1 MATAYVDQITGN
13 GETVAYKAPCRVAT
27 TSNIVLSG
35 LLTVDGVAVAAEDR
49 VLVKSQ
55 TDPKQNGIYIA
66 NTGDWKRARDFD
78 SNRDVTKGT
87 RVTVTDGSTL
97 AGREYVLTSANP
109 IHVGTSNIVITESL
123 SSDSAGSAAAAAV
136 SAAAALVSEQNAHA
150 DAIATAADRVQTG
163 LDRAAVAA
171 DRVQTSLDAAATAA
185 DRVQTGL
192 DRVATAADRVQT
204 GLDASATAADRVQT
218 GLDKASSTASATLA
232 GKWATEAEDVPV
244 TTGPDKFSAFH
255 WAQKAASVV
264 LGGIAA
270 AIHAASSKATPT
282 GADELAL
289 SDSAASW
296 GLKKLTLTNL
306 AAWMAALTQT
316 LTNKTLTSPTIT
328 GGSWTGGTD
337 LAIADGGTGQSTAAN
352 AFNALKQAASDTVT
366 GVVELATA
374 AEVATG
380 TDTARVPSVATMKNH
395 QGIAIAWVNFN
406 GTGTVAI
413 RDSYNVSSITDNGTG
428 DYTLN
433 FGTAL
438 TNTNYC
444 PVFGQ
449 ISNGASGPIVNTG
462 VAAANLTSAPTT
474 KTTSAL
480 RINTGAT
487 NAPGLYDLAEIY
499 AAILGD

>member
-1 MATAYVDQITGN
+1 MATISAILQLVNLVQGESSYGDDTNWGDVTDRNFSRLEKALGEATAKTLTGSDVLLTADEELSSLILLSGALVAN
-13 GETVAYKAPCRVAT
+13 VAVETSGRKGFWMVKNACTGDYTVTFKTDAGAGVIIPQGGSALV
-27 TSNIVLSG
+27 TSNGTDIVPITLTRASG
-35 LLTVDGVAVAAEDR
+35 AG
-49 VLVKSQ
+49 
-55 TDPKQNGIYIA
+55 
-66 NTGDWKRARDFD
+66 AR
-78 SNRDVTKGT
+78 TK
-87 RVTVTDGSTL
+87 
-97 AGREYVLTSANP
+97 Y
-109 IHVGTSNIVITESL
+109 
-123 SSDSAGSAAAAAV
+123 
-136 SAAAALVSEQNAHA
+136 AL
-150 DAIATAADRVQTG
+150 
-163 LDRAAVAA
+163 
-171 DRVQTSLDAAATAA
+171 
-185 DRVQTGL
+185 
-192 DRVATAADRVQT
+192 
-204 GLDASATAADRVQT
+204 
-218 GLDKASSTASATLA
+218 KASGYTAVPSDDGAFFECSATLTLA
-232 GKWATEAEDVPV
+232 FKPAALLGDQWVCLVMANGGAVTINPDASELINGATTLVIPDGSFAIVV
-244 TTGPDKFSAFH
+244 CTGTAFR
-255 WAQKAASVV
+255 AVV
-264 LGGIAA
+264 LSNG
-270 AIHAASSKATPT
+270 
-282 GADELAL
+282 DV
-289 SDSAASW
+289 
-296 GLKKLTLTNL
+296 TLTG
-306 AAWMAALTQT
+306 TQT

-337 LAIADGGTGQSTAAN
+337 LAIADGGTGASTPAN
-352 AFNALKQAASDTVT
+352 AFTALKQAATDTAT

-428 DYTLN
+428 DYTIN
-433 FGTAL
+433 FASAL

-462 VAAANLTSAPTT
+462 VAAASLTSAPTT